1 MEANYML
8 NLLKEQIGCNQPATP
23 TQIAMCNVKL
33 KQAELPE
40 IPESYAELLKSANGF
55 SNEGALAF
63 GAEIKNNNWFTD
75 IVKYN
80 QEYFDGEPSSWL
92 ILGADDWFYF
102 VYNKIENKYGLLDQD
117 TLKAEWISENIEV
130 PLFQLLKI
138 EY

>member
-1 MEANYML
+1 METKSVL
-8 NLLKEQIGCNQPATP
+8 NILKEQIGCNQPATAA
-23 TQIAMCNVKL
+23 QIAMCNVKL
-33 KQAELPE
+33 KQARLPE
-40 IPESYAELLKSANGF
+40 IPADYAELLTQANGF

-80 QEYFDGEPSSWL
+80 QEYFDGKPSSWL

-117 TLKAEWISENIEV
+117 TLKADWISENIEV